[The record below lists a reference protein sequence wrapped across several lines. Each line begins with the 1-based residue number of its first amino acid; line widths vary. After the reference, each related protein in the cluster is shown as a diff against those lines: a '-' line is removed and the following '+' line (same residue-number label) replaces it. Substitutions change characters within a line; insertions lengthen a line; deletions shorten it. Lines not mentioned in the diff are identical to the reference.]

1 MNPRFLD
8 KYKNEV
14 VPRLKEQFGYTNVM
28 EVPRIVKIVVNGGV
42 GEAKTDMKYMDAALA
57 EVRAI
62 TGQQPLMKRA
72 KKSIAGFKLRQGMP
86 VGCKVT
92 LRGARMWEFLDRLI
106 SLALPSIKDFQGI
119 SRRGFD
125 GRGNYNLGLREQLI
139 FPEVDYDDVIRTR
152 GMNVSIVTTAK
163 ADEEAFALLKEL
175 GMPFSSR

>member
-28 EVPRIVKIVVNGGV
+28 EVPRIVKIVVNVGV

>member
-1 MNPRFLD
+1 MNPRFID

-14 VPRLKEQFGYTNVM
+14 VPHLKEEFSYSNVM
-28 EVPRIVKIVVNGGV
+28 EVPRIVKVVVNVGV
-42 GEAKTDMKYMDAALA
+42 GEAKTDTKYMDSAIA
-57 EVRAI
+57 ELRAI
-62 TGQQPLMKRA
+62 TGQPPLMKRA

-106 SLALPSIKDFQGI
+106 SLALPTIKDFQGV
-119 SRRGFD
+119 SRKGFD

-163 ADEEAFALLKEL
+163 TDEEAFALLKEL